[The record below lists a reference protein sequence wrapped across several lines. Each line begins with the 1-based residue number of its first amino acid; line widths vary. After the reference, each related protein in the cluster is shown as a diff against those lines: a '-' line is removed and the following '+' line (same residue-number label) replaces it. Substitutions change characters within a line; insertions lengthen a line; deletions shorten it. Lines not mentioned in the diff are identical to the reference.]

1 MQQNQPPVIEQK
13 FKLRPAYLLLAV
25 GDVYTVAVILYL
37 IVHLLTGDFFWPVA
51 LLSAVI
57 PWMLLPALAMLVILL
72 AVRRW
77 KRAIL
82 AAVPVL
88 AFIWFYGTMFLPRLS
103 PPPDCPP
110 GSVDCRTIRVMAFNI
125 ASGYASE
132 QRIADAIRT
141 TDPDVI
147 ALNEVYD
154 FQPEAL
160 GQDILDE
167 YPYRVIY
174 QGIIT
179 GKGLLSRYPIVEE
192 SGKFRIATVGTY
204 LTATL
209 DVESEPLHVMIC
221 HPPRPWFQRGFGY
234 QYWPGTT
241 EDFETIAR
249 IATDGSPTILLGDFN
264 STDQTPYYHII
275 ASAGLTDVHR
285 EAGWGLGSTFPAYNS
300 YWPFVPPMFRIDFI
314 FVSDQFAV
322 QRTWTGPDGGS
333 DHLPLTADL
342 VWTFDGT
349 PQTGEAVMDD

>member
-1 MQQNQPPVIEQK
+1 MQPATEQK
-13 FKLRPAYLLLAV
+13 FKLRPIYLLLAI
-25 GDVYTVAVILYL
+25 GDVYAIAVMLYL
-37 IVHLLTGDFFWPVA
+37 AVHLLTGDFFWQVA
-51 LLSAVI
+51 LLSAAI
-57 PWMLLPALAMLVILL
+57 PWMLLPALPILAILL
-72 AVRRW
+72 AARRW

-82 AAVPVL
+82 TAVPVL
-88 AFIWFYGTMFLPRLS
+88 AFIWFYGALFLPRLS

-110 GSVDCRTIRVMAFNI
+110 GSADCRTIRVMTFNI
-125 ASGYASE
+125 ASGQAPE
-132 QRIADAIRT
+132 QRIADVIRAA
-141 TDPDVI
+141 DADVI

-154 FQPEAL
+154 FEPDDL

-167 YPYRVIY
+167 YPYRVFY
-174 QGIIT
+174 QDIIT

-209 DVESEPLHVMIC
+209 DVDGEPLHVMIC
-221 HPPRPWFQRGFGY
+221 HPARPWYQPDFGY

-249 IATDGSPTILLGDFN
+249 MASDGSPTIMLGDFN

-300 YWPFVPPMFRIDFI
+300 YWPFVPPLFRIDFI
-314 FVSDQFAV
+314 FVSGQFAV

-333 DHLPLTADL
+333 DHLPLSADL
-342 VWTFDGT
+342 VWTFDDA
-349 PQTGEAVMDD
+349 PQTGEAPSGD